1 MQSIIVKTEA
11 IVLKSILYGESSK
24 VVSFYTNE
32 FGKLSALA
40 KGVRGKKAKFGS
52 ALEPMSHVSL
62 VLYKKDLRDLKLIS
76 DCSLLQQFPQT
87 IKELDSLSAALSVLE
102 LVFATTNEEKNEQ
115 LFSLTLQTLKEIN
128 NSTFSSILFLFWFQF
143 RLAENLG
150 FRFQTEHCPSCK
162 KQLQSITGDNNN
174 ILEIERGG
182 MLCNNCS
189 RKGKTTM
196 RISSETLA
204 SLQVLLTN
212 DVQHIDAFSVS
223 QQSIDEMEHLLNNYF
238 HFHLENYQ
246 SPRSLRLYS
255 KVS

>member
-1 MQSIIVKTEA
+1 M
-11 IVLKSILYGESSK
+11 
-24 VVSFYTNE
+24 
-32 FGKLSALA
+32 
-40 KGVRGKKAKFGS
+40 
-52 ALEPMSHVSL
+52 
-62 VLYKKDLRDLKLIS
+62 
-76 DCSLLQQFPQT
+76 
-87 IKELDSLSAALSVLE
+87 
-102 LVFATTNEEKNEQ
+102 
-115 LFSLTLQTLKEIN
+115 
-128 NSTFSSILFLFWFQF
+128 FLFWFQF